1 MKKRVLLILFC
12 FVLASTLLFAA
23 CNTKTEPTAAPVIEE
38 TKTVAEVPA
47 AEKSA
52 DTSVATDKKTD
63 VKVAMVL
70 SGPINDDDW
79 NSVGYNGLKKACEE
93 LGVEFAYSESVTD
106 ADAERVIRDYA
117 ARGYRLI
124 FAHSFSFGEATLK
137 VAKDFPET
145 IFMAGTANELT
156 KNMGTYDNP
165 DYQGAYLAGML
176 AAGISKTGTI
186 GWVDGMASPN
196 MLANLHAYQ
205 AGALEMNPEIKVLH
219 TFIGSW
225 YDPPKAKEAAI
236 AQIEQGAD
244 VLSSQGVGVIDAAIE
259 KKVWALG
266 AMTDQNFMG
275 PDVVLTS
282 VMWDLYPCIKNVTQE
297 VIDGTWKSGNRSYGI
312 ADGAVYF
319 AEYHGLDSNIPADVL
334 EKVNAKFDAI
344 KTGEFEVPHD
354 TSEVK

>member
-52 DTSVATDKKTD
+52 DTSVATDKKSD

-137 VAKDFPET
+137 V
-145 IFMAGTANELT
+145 
-156 KNMGTYDNP
+156 
-165 DYQGAYLAGML
+165 
-176 AAGISKTGTI
+176 
-186 GWVDGMASPN
+186 
-196 MLANLHAYQ
+196 
-205 AGALEMNPEIKVLH
+205 
-219 TFIGSW
+219 
-225 YDPPKAKEAAI
+225 
-236 AQIEQGAD
+236 
-244 VLSSQGVGVIDAAIE
+244 
-259 KKVWALG
+259 
-266 AMTDQNFMG
+266 
-275 PDVVLTS
+275 
-282 VMWDLYPCIKNVTQE
+282 
-297 VIDGTWKSGNRSYGI
+297 
-312 ADGAVYF
+312 
-319 AEYHGLDSNIPADVL
+319 
-334 EKVNAKFDAI
+334 
-344 KTGEFEVPHD
+344 
-354 TSEVK
+354 